1 MVWTDITDPLR
12 QMADVTELLLRWNS
26 GDDEAQSLLLEE
38 LYAELRRIAAIRLAG
53 ERRAIE
59 LQPSALV
66 NEAYLKLVDLER
78 IEWHNRA
85 HFLAMSS
92 KIMRDILIDHAR
104 SRGAAKRDGGKQ
116 VTLTGL
122 AGNDDP
128 GTDVLALHEA
138 LDRLAEIDSDK
149 ARLVELR
156 FFGGLTI
163 AESAAVLGI
172 SPATAKRNWDIARGW
187 LFREVNR

>member
-1 MVWTDITDPLR
+1 MWVEDSNTLR
-12 QMADVTELLLRWNS
+12 NMADVTELLLRWNS

-38 LYAELRRIAAIRLAG
+38 LYAELKRIAAIRLAG
-53 ERRAIE
+53 ERHALE

-66 NEAYLKLVDLER
+66 NEAYLKLVDLDR

-92 KIMRDILIDHAR
+92 KIMRDILIDYAR
-104 SRGAAKRDGGKQ
+104 RRGAAKRDGGRQ

-122 AGNDDP
+122 TSNDDP

-138 LDRLAEIDSDK
+138 LERLATIDADK

-163 AESAAVLGI
+163 DEAANVLGI
-172 SPATAKRNWDIARGW
+172 SPATVKRDWDVARGW